1 MDKPHSTRS
10 QLYYKKRKARNR
22 ARKAANQLSYVPE
35 KHKQSFTRAL
45 RNKLKNRHIP
55 SSKSAKMPG
64 ESLLFGSFNIQG
76 LDLDAYNAVQDILQE
91 KKFDVGKNSKTIF
104 MNFESNQVLAISET
118 KSRGDNP
125 IDIPRIP
132 NYECWR

>member
-55 SSKSAKMPG
+55 PSKNAKMPTG
-64 ESLLFGSFNIQG
+64 GS
-76 LDLDAYNAVQDILQE
+76 
-91 KKFDVGKNSKTIF
+91 
-104 MNFESNQVLAISET
+104 
-118 KSRGDNP
+118 
-125 IDIPRIP
+125 
-132 NYECWR
+132 C